1 MTAFTTFAE
10 PAATWSIT
18 PTKFAGTALFE
29 RDRVIMALG
38 PKDFALLLRAVELV
52 VVAQAFSRRGI
63 EHALR
68 LEPNIADRLT
78 TLLEGLGVI
87 SAGGFEEQ
95 RRVLIAMDHLAVLL
109 VRLYGCRESAP
120 AAAAA

>member
-1 MTAFTTFAE
+1 MTPSTTFAE
-10 PAATWSIT
+10 PAAIWSLT
-18 PTKFAGTALFE
+18 SVDFAGSDSFE
-29 RDRVIMALG
+29 RDRVITALG

-52 VVAQAFSRRGI
+52 VLAQAFSRRGI

-68 LEPNIADRLT
+68 IQPKVADRLT

-87 SAGGFEEQ
+87 SSGGFDEQ
-95 RRVLIAMDHLAVLL
+95 RRVLVSMDHLAVLL